1 VVFVVGDASFALS
14 VALFK
19 LFDSFDLILFRFCDC
34 VPLSAKKT
42 SPYRDY
48 NFTRVEKQNESVTSF
63 QLTKIEERCS

>member
-1 VVFVVGDASFALS
+1 MVFVVGDASFALS

-48 NFTRVEKQNESVTSF
+48 NFTRTRNKMRASQAFN
-63 QLTKIEERCS
+63 